1 MKTLFGLLTIAFI
14 VVSCNKDDESQDQKV
29 IVSDTTYKSTY
40 EYEDSIRQVKDSV
53 FKAQLLEINPESNNT
68 ECKDAYSY
76 LLSQDPSFV
85 ISKFP
90 CLKTRFDKFKLL
102 RYLYAIFEFQQ
113 SKQLKQYSF
122 LPHSVL
128 FDIIKT
134 VYTDDF
140 LVEDISNTKEEIDS
154 VFMSI
159 NANNIIKSAQFQ
171 HTLKD
176 FLWLQ
181 YYRTEI
187 KKVNPNVLI
196 VNNNVS
202 GMAAGS
208 RYFYYY
214 YSDGKY
220 NRITFDDITNEIKN
234 RLSIQTQKSLYC
246 DLNRFDVDFRWMPQS
261 KSYEVEMVVQDHE
274 GASCCPPFIV
284 RFNTN
289 NFKTIL
295 SSSLKYTNSDY
306 KEKPKNKVTW
316 TKVE

>member
-1 MKTLFGLLTIAFI
+1 MKILFYLLIISIGF
-14 VVSCNKDDESQDQKV
+14 VSCNDDDQSQDQKV
-29 IVSDTTYKSTY
+29 FTSDTVYKSTY
-40 EYEDSIRQVKDSV
+40 EYQDSLYRVKDSV

-76 LLSQDPSFV
+76 LSSQDPSFV

-102 RYLYAIFEFQQ
+102 RYLFAIFEFQQ
-113 SKQLKQYSF
+113 VKKLKQYSF
-122 LPHSVL
+122 LPDSVL

-140 LVEDISNTKEEIDS
+140 LIEDISNTKEEIDS

-159 NANNIIKSAQFQ
+159 NANNVVKSAQFQ
-171 HTLKD
+171 HNLKD

-181 YYRTEI
+181 YYKTEI
-187 KKVNPNVLI
+187 KKVNPNILI
-196 VNNNVS
+196 VHNDVS

-208 RYFYYY
+208 RYFYYH

-220 NRITFDDITNEIKN
+220 NRITFDDITKEIEN
-234 RLSIQTQKSLYC
+234 RLSTQTHKSLHC
-246 DLNRFDVDFRWMPQS
+246 DINRFDVDFRWKPQS
-261 KSYEVEMVVQDHE
+261 HSYEIEMVVQDDD
-274 GASCCPPFIV
+274 GASCCPPFVV
-284 RFNTN
+284 RFNTH
-289 NFKTIL
+289 NFKKIL

-316 TKVE
+316 TNVE